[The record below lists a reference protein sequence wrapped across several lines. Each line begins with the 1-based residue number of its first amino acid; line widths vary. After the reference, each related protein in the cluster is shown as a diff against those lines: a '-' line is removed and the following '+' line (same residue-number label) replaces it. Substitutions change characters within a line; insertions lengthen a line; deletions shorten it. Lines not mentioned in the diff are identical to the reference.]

1 MCCRSP
7 RKMWPLQVALP
18 APPILQPRFAA
29 ETKLQS
35 KSFEYINLGKFHL
48 IQTLVPSHRMSA
60 VALPNPGAAED
71 AAIRQLLVHLAGD
84 VTKPKANGFECK
96 RERKCETN
104 LSRYHMVQLLY
115 YDSWFMLNFSSLGLI
130 YGLRKMGWTCEAAL
144 ASLAPRAA
152 ARLLECTPRVPQD
165 TVPCLPRMFNAS
177 LNAKDLCCL
186 LLPSVVI

>member
-1 MCCRSP
+1 
-7 RKMWPLQVALP
+7 
-18 APPILQPRFAA
+18 
-29 ETKLQS
+29 
-35 KSFEYINLGKFHL
+35 
-48 IQTLVPSHRMSA
+48 MSA

-130 YGLRKMGWTCEAAL
+130 YGLRKMG
-144 ASLAPRAA
+144 
-152 ARLLECTPRVPQD
+152 
-165 TVPCLPRMFNAS
+165 
-177 LNAKDLCCL
+177 
-186 LLPSVVI
+186 